1 MLVVEKS
8 VFGLCKN
15 CLKDNGDTTI
25 FEVTIGNTLTGN
37 QTFKIC
43 QRCAQIILNGIN
55 AQMEDEKK

>member
-8 VFGLCKN
+8 VFGFCKN
-15 CLKDNGDTTI
+15 CLKDNSDTII
-25 FEVTIGNTLTGN
+25 FEVTIGNHQTGN

>member
-15 CLKDNGDTTI
+15 CLKDNGDTII
-25 FEVTIGNTLTGN
+25 FEVTIGNTHTGN

-43 QRCAQIILNGIN
+43 KRCADIMMNGIN

>member
-8 VFGLCKN
+8 VFGFCKN
-15 CLKDNGDTTI
+15 CRKTNADTII
-25 FEVTIGNTLTGN
+25 FEVTIGNHQTGN